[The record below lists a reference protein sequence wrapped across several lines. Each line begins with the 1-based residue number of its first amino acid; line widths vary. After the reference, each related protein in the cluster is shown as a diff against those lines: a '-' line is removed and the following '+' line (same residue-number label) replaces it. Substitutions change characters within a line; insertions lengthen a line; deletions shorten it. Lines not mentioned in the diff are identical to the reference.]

1 MTSLKGL
8 EIISYKCGKLGNFN
22 CMKRIY
28 MYPKN
33 DYKTLESPNPYVLN
47 VEKSLSEKHRIIN
60 ETPNTSGVM
69 EFFMYLRKSDVYFFN
84 WIEDVSIK
92 RYGKIQAI
100 LFPVFLVFAR
110 LFRKKIVW
118 VLHNLYSHEKRNRSW
133 TRFGFKL
140 MIRHSDLIITHSKEG
155 VEFVRKNFPRQ
166 QSKVKYIIHPV
177 DELLISDARVEKKY
191 DFLIWGTIHPYK
203 GVIEFLE
210 YVLESEGLR
219 KYKILISGICPHDD
233 LKMKLDSCLNERIEH
248 RDGFFDIEE
257 IAEMTNQ
264 SRYTLFTYNSS
275 SILSSG
281 SLMDSIRMGAMIIGP
296 DKGAFRDLKD
306 QIFVS
311 TYKNYD
317 ELLKIVEQ
325 TEDMEEVRINQ
336 LKRFCQQ
343 NSWSSFGKK
352 LFAVSGD
359 II

>member
-1 MTSLKGL
+1 
-8 EIISYKCGKLGNFN
+8 
-22 CMKRIY
+22 MKRIY

-33 DYKTLESPNPYVLN
+33 DYETLESPNPYVLN

-60 ETPNTSGVM
+60 EKPNTSGVF
-69 EFFMYLRKSDVYFFN
+69 EFFTYLFKSDVYFFN
-84 WIEDVSIK
+84 WIEDVSVK

-100 LFPVFLVFAR
+100 LFPVFLVVAR
-110 LFRKKIVW
+110 VFQRKIIW

-177 DELLISDARVEKKY
+177 DELLISDIRVEKKY
-191 DFLIWGTIHPYK
+191 DILIWGTIHPYK
-203 GVIEFLE
+203 GVIEFLD
-210 YVLESEGLR
+210 YVLESEEL
-219 KYKILISGICPHDD
+219 KKHKILISGICPHDN
-233 LKMKLDSCLNERIEH
+233 LKMKLISRLNERIEH

-296 DKGAFRDLKD
+296 DKGAFRDLKANCF
-306 QIFVS
+306 IKS
-311 TYKNYD
+311 YKNYE
-317 ELLKIVEQ
+317 ELKHII
-325 TEDMEEVRINQ
+325 EEITDKEEERLSEI
-336 LKRFCQQ
+336 KKFCLE
-343 NSWSSFGKK
+343 NSWIRFGKK
-352 LFAVSGD
+352 LFSVSGD